1 MVGARN
7 VGLGWLERS
16 LSEIAQQVSACDCEG
31 CACKPVR
38 CESPACMG
46 QLLLFEQQAIR
57 DSGVVDSAHTA
68 AFPPIRS
75 RPSVIADTR

>member
-1 MVGARN
+1 M
-7 VGLGWLERS
+7 GLGWLERS

-46 QLLLFEQQAIR
+46 QLLLFEQ
-57 DSGVVDSAHTA
+57 H
-68 AFPPIRS
+68 
-75 RPSVIADTR
+75 ADHARLEQREGREVHQDHRRVWRHVLHNTSDVEV